1 MKPGLTLPSPTPK
14 RLTSDTVPYL
24 SLFQCASFQG
34 NQDWSMKKD
43 RPEKDWPVLTCT
55 TFPCFSVPAMAA
67 ALWVC
72 DVGQPAVQPRR
83 GHVGDAGGGAM
94 EGACHARRG
103 DHGVGPPHQGVP
115 HQPSACLICHL
126 TQDWLLHPSLM
137 SLWCG
142 TSPPLPQH
150 THTSCQTSS
159 QTGSSIQV
167 WCRCGVEPLPPHHV
181 KPLHRDWLLH
191 PSLMSLWCGT
201 SPPLPNTHTH
211 HVRPLHRLAPPSK
224 SDVAVVW
231 NLPPSPQ
238 HTHTSCRTS
247 SQTGSSIQVWCR
259 CGVEPL
265 PPHHVKP
272 LHRDWLLHPG
282 LMLLWCGTSPPPQ
295 HTHHVRPLH
304 RLAPPSKSD
313 VAAVWNLPP
322 SPPTHTHIMSDL
334 FTDWLLHPSLMS
346 LRCGT
351 SPPSPPTH
359 THIMS
364 DLFTDWLLHPSLMS
378 LRCETPPP
386 SPPTHTHIMSDLFT
400 DWLLHPSLMSLRCGT
415 SPPSPPSPPTHTHIM
430 SDLFTDWLLHPSLMS
445 LRCGTPPPLPQHTHT
460 SCQTSSQTGSSIQVW
475 CRCSV
480 EPPPPPNT
488 HIMSDLF
495 TDWLLHPS
503 LMFLRCGTSPPT
515 SCQTS
520 SQRLAPPSRSDV
532 AVVWNLPPSPPKHT
546 HIMSDLFTDWLLHPS
561 LMSLWNGTAPH
572 PLHHVRPLHRMASQV
587 WCHCGVEPLPTHYVK
602 PLHKLAPPF
611 KADVT
616 MCGISQ
622 QPPSQFINRCL
633 EDWLLHPSFMSKWCG
648 THLSPPTPP
657 PSPPSTRMPFML
669 CHLAKDW
676 YLHSSVMSPWWTSFT
691 LRQWLYWRLAPPFQA
706 DDADFCGN

>member
-1 MKPGLTLPSPTPK
+1 MSETREGGQWRGPATLDVETMVWDLPIKVFPTNPLHASSVTLLKTGSSIQVWCRCGVEPPPLSPNTHIMSDLFTDWLLHPSLMSLRCGTSPPTSCQTSSQRLAPPSKSDVAVVWNLPPSPPTH
-14 RLTSDTVPYL
+14 THIMSD
-24 SLFQCASFQG
+24 LF
-34 NQDWSMKKD
+34 
-43 RPEKDWPVLTCT
+43 T
-55 TFPCFSVPAMAA
+55 
-67 ALWVC
+67 
-72 DVGQPAVQPRR
+72 
-83 GHVGDAGGGAM
+83 
-94 EGACHARRG
+94 
-103 DHGVGPPHQGVP
+103 
-115 HQPSACLICHL
+115 
-126 TQDWLLHPSLM
+126 DWLLHPSLM

-191 PSLMSLWCGT
+191 PSLMLLWCGT

-282 LMLLWCGTSPPPQ
+282 LMLLWCGTSPPPPNTHIMSDLFTDWLLHPSLMSLRCGTSPPLPQ
-295 HTHHVRPLH
+295 HTHTSCQTSSQTGSSIQVWCCCGVEPLPPLPQHTHTSCQTSSQTGSSIQVWCRCGVEPPPLSPNTHTHHVRPLH

-322 SPPTHTHIMSDL
+322 
-334 FTDWLLHPSLMS
+334 
-346 LRCGT
+346 
-351 SPPSPPTH
+351 
-359 THIMS
+359 
-364 DLFTDWLLHPSLMS
+364 
-378 LRCETPPP
+378 
-386 SPPTHTHIMSDLFT
+386 
-400 DWLLHPSLMSLRCGT
+400 
-415 SPPSPPSPPTHTHIM
+415 
-430 SDLFTDWLLHPSLMS
+430 
-445 LRCGTPPPLPQHTHT
+445 PQHTHHVRPLHRLAPPSKSDVSVVWNLSPHIMSNLFT
-460 SCQTSSQTGSSIQVW
+460 ETGSSIQVW
-475 CRCSV
+475 CCCGV
-480 EPPPPPNT
+480 EP
-488 HIMSDLF
+488 
-495 TDWLLHPS
+495 
-503 LMFLRCGTSPPT
+503 
-515 SCQTS
+515 
-520 SQRLAPPSRSDV
+520 
-532 AVVWNLPPSPPKHT
+532 PPSPPKHT

-561 LMSLWNGTAPH
+561 LMSLWNGTSPH

-622 QPPSQFINRCL
+622 QPPSQFIDRCL

-657 PSPPSTRMPFML
+657 PSPPNTRMPFML

-691 LRQWLYWRLAPPFQA
+691 LHQWLYWRLAPPFQA
-706 DDADFCGN
+706 DDADFCGS

>member
-1 MKPGLTLPSPTPK
+1 MKPGLTLPSPPPK

-72 DVGQPAVQPRR
+72 DVSQPAVQPRR

-142 TSPPLPQH
+142 TSPPLSPN
-150 THTSCQTSS
+150 THGVDTSCQTSS

-167 WCRCGVEPLPPHHV
+167 WCRCGVEPPPLSPNTHTHHV
-181 KPLHRDWLLH
+181 RPLPRLAP
-191 PSLMSLWCGT
+191 PSKSDVAAVWNLSPHIMSNLFTETGSSIQVWCRCGVEP
-201 SPPLPNTHTH
+201 PPLPNTHTH

-231 NLPPSPQ
+231 NLPPISPN
-238 HTHTSCRTS
+238 T
-247 SQTGSSIQVWCR
+247 
-259 CGVEPL
+259 
-265 PPHHVKP
+265 
-272 LHRDWLLHPG
+272 
-282 LMLLWCGTSPPPQ
+282 

-313 VAAVWNLPP
+313 VAAVWKLSPHIMSNLFTETGSSIQVWCCCGVEPP
-322 SPPTHTHIMSDL
+322 PPNTHIMSDL

-351 SPPSPPTH
+351 SPP
-359 THIMS
+359 
-364 DLFTDWLLHPSLMS
+364 
-378 LRCETPPP
+378 
-386 SPPTHTHIMSDLFT
+386 
-400 DWLLHPSLMSLRCGT
+400 
-415 SPPSPPSPPTHTHIM
+415 
-430 SDLFTDWLLHPSLMS
+430 
-445 LRCGTPPPLPQHTHT
+445 LPQNTRT
-460 SCQTSSQTGSSIQVW
+460 SCQTSSQTGFSIQVW
-475 CRCSV
+475 CRCGV
-480 EPPPPPNT
+480 EPPPLSPNT
-488 HIMSDLF
+488 H
-495 TDWLLHPS
+495 THHVRPLH
-503 LMFLRCGTSPPT
+503 
-515 SCQTS
+515 
-520 SQRLAPPSRSDV
+520 RLAPPSKSDV
-532 AVVWNLPPSPPKHT
+532 AAVWNLSPHIMSNLFTETGSSIQVWCCCGVEPPPPSPPKHT

-622 QPPSQFINRCL
+622 QPPSQFIDCCL

-657 PSPPSTRMPFML
+657 PSPPNTRMPFML
-669 CHLAKDW
+669 CHFAKDW

-706 DDADFCGN
+706 DDADFCGS